1 MIHPQHTLWV
11 RQHNRL
17 AKALSTLNPHWN
29 DEQTFQEARRIVG
42 SQMQHITY
50 QEYLPIILGKETND
64 KYKLG
69 PQRMG
74 FFTGYDINTNPGT
87 ANAVASG
94 AFKFVASLLPS
105 LLQYYEQSGTK
116 VPYYNTN
123 TNYSAYRM
131 HTSPEEDAG

>member
-1 MIHPQHTLWV
+1 MCRSLYLLPYAYVISILPQHTLWV

-50 QEYLPIILGKETND
+50 KEYLPIILGKETMD

-69 PQRMG
+69 PQGCDSIEKNLAR
-74 FFTGYDINTNPGT
+74 
-87 ANAVASG
+87 
-94 AFKFVASLLPS
+94 K
-105 LLQYYEQSGTK
+105 
-116 VPYYNTN
+116 
-123 TNYSAYRM
+123 SA
-131 HTSPEEDAG
+131 

>member
-1 MIHPQHTLWV
+1 MPHPQHTLWV

-50 QEYLPIILGKETND
+50 KEYLPIILGKETMD

-69 PQRMG
+69 PQGCDSIEKNLAR
-74 FFTGYDINTNPGT
+74 
-87 ANAVASG
+87 
-94 AFKFVASLLPS
+94 K
-105 LLQYYEQSGTK
+105 
-116 VPYYNTN
+116 
-123 TNYSAYRM
+123 SA
-131 HTSPEEDAG
+131 